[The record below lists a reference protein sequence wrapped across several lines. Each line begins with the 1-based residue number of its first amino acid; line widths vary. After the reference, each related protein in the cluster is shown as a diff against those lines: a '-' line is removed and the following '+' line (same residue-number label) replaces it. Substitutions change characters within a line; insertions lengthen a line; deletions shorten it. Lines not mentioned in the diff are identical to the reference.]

1 VATLKVDSVRQT
13 VSEQIE
19 PIVRLFHELA
29 GRWILGVDLERARA
43 RLKCGRV
50 AYDPLEVIG
59 SAGGLLVPFVRATV
73 ALERAGLASDEE
85 AIMARERRFQIAVLI
100 AAWLANEPM
109 PRDRVRG
116 VARRAATLVGSSIL
130 HRASADLLAG
140 LSLDHWKKGHCPCCG
155 GAAEFSR
162 WENSRRTLTCGRC
175 DAHWTCDRVGCV
187 GCGATEAPAIARV
200 TSPALGYQLTICNSC
215 GRYIKEPLLPD
226 ELDPL
231 VDRALTVHLDLAA
244 EKRGLRL

>member
-1 VATLKVDSVRQT
+1 MAALKVDSVRQT
-13 VSEQIE
+13 VAEQIE
-19 PIVRLFHELA
+19 PIVRLHHELA
-29 GRWILGVDLERARA
+29 HRWILGVDLERARE
-43 RLKCGRV
+43 RLRRGIV

-73 ALERAGLASDEE
+73 ALERAGLATDEE

-100 AAWLANEPM
+100 TAWLSAEPL
-109 PRDRVRG
+109 PQDRVKT

-140 LSLDHWKKGHCPCCG
+140 ISLLHWEKGLCPCCG
-155 GAAEFSR
+155 GAPEFSLR
-162 WENSRRTLTCGRC
+162 GPGGRSLICARC
-175 DAHWTCDRVGCV
+175 DASWDTEQDGCV
-187 GCGATEAPAIARV
+187 GCGATAAPAICRV
-200 TSPALGYQLTICNSC
+200 TSAALGYQLTICNSC

-226 ELDPL
+226 DLDPL
-231 VDRALTVHLDLAA
+231 VDRALTAHLDAAA